1 MKMRT
6 KNARRGFAAVATSVM
21 LVILIP
27 VFGLAIDVTLLYVDK
42 TRLQGAVDGAAL
54 AGAESLARGTSDAAQ
69 IAAAVGAGAQ
79 YVFLNYPSSFFFTN
93 SVTVTQ
99 DPTGK
104 TGDVIIDE
112 TVANQRTVTVTGH
125 ANVPTLFMRWL
136 NFTSTNVKASATV
149 TRRDVNIVVVMDR
162 SGSLAISNSCAAVQQ
177 AAINFVNKFSNG
189 SDQLGLVTFAAST
202 HVDFAIANNF
212 LGASGTLPA
221 PSSTVPQLINGITC
235 QQSTS
240 SAMALWYGYDQLV
253 GLNQPTALNVILFFT
268 DGKPTGVNVNMPIA
282 ASSTCTSAHSA
293 TGSIPYKYI
302 NGLYNTYT
310 NTDEWFGISDPI
322 NAGYSTPGDNGP
334 TTDGNYSVNCGYVG
348 GTGNTGV
355 PPNGVANYLAA
366 QTQTSD
372 FLGVPEADVFGDQMV
387 SGYGGNSAYLTGVTT
402 VTSGTNHFIDISNA
416 TNADYMTQNAADY
429 AAQAIRAGAVE
440 AASATGLL
448 NNIGKGLSNVIIY
461 TVGLGNAPYPLSVP
475 LLERISN
482 DPTSN
487 IYVAPPTEQQGKF
500 ILAPTS
506 ADINAAFAS
515 IAAEILR
522 IAK

>member
-6 KNARRGFAAVATSVM
+6 KNTRKGFAAIATTIM

-54 AGAESLARGTSDAAQ
+54 AGAESLARGTSDSAQ
-69 IAAAVGAGAQ
+69 IAAAVGAAAQ

-99 DPTGK
+99 DATGK
-104 TGDVIIDE
+104 TGDVTIDE
-112 TVANQRTVTVTGH
+112 TVANQRTVAVTGH

-162 SGSLAISNSCAAVQQ
+162 SGSLQTSGSCAAVQQ
-177 AAINFVNKFSNG
+177 AAVNFVNKFSNG

-202 HVDFAIANNF
+202 GADFPIANNF

-221 PSSTVPQLINGITC
+221 PAKTVPQIISGMAC
-235 QQSTS
+235 ASSTS

-253 GLNQPTALNVILFFT
+253 GLAQPTALNVILFFT
-268 DGKPTGVNVNMPIA
+268 DGKPTGVDVNMPIA
-282 ASSTCTSAHSA
+282 PGHCSSPNAPTA
-293 TGSIPYKYI
+293 SIPYKYI
-302 NGLYNTYT
+302 NGLYSTYT
-310 NTDEWFGISDPI
+310 DHDQPFGILKPTNGGTVPS
-322 NAGYSTPGDNGP
+322 GDAAL
-334 TTDGNYSVNCGYVG
+334 TTDGGGGAGCNYPSNENDI
-348 GTGNTGV
+348 T
-355 PPNGVANYLAA
+355 
-366 QTQTSD
+366 D
-372 FLGVPEADVFGDQMV
+372 FLGIPTADVFGDQMV
-387 SGYGGNSAYLTGVTT
+387 NGYGGNAAYLTPVTT
-402 VTSGTNHFIDISNA
+402 VTSGTNTFIDI
-416 TNADYMTQNAADY
+416 TNVTNSDYMAENAADY
-429 AAQAIRAGAVE
+429 AAQAIRAGASEPV
-440 AASATGLL
+440 SATGLL
-448 NNIGKGLSNVIIY
+448 NHVGHSLSNVIIY

>member
-6 KNARRGFAAVATSVM
+6 KNAQRGFAAVATSVM

-69 IAAAVGAGAQ
+69 ISAAVKAAAQ
-79 YVFLNYPSSFFFTN
+79 YVFLNYPSTFFFTN

-99 DPTGK
+99 DATGL
-104 TGDVIIDE
+104 TGDVRVDE
-112 TVANQRTVTVTGH
+112 TVANQRTVTVFGH

-136 NFTSTNVKASATV
+136 NFTSTNVNATATV

-162 SGSLAISNSCAAVQQ
+162 SGSLATSGSCAAVQQ

-202 HVDFAIANNF
+202 HVDFPIANNF

-221 PSSTVPQLINGITC
+221 PSSTVPTLINNITC

-253 GLNQPTALNVILFFT
+253 GLNQPSALNIILFFT

-282 ASSTCTSAHSA
+282 PGSTCTSAHSA
-293 TGSIPYKYI
+293 TASIPYKYI

-322 NAGYSTPGDNGP
+322 NAGYATTGDNGP
-334 TTDGNYSVNCGYVG
+334 TTDGNTSAGCGYIG
-348 GTGNTGV
+348 GTGKTGTGTTGV
-355 PPNGVANYLAA
+355 NNYLAA
-366 QTQTSD
+366 QTVTSD
-372 FLGVPEADVFGDQMV
+372 FLGVPTRDVFGDDMV
-387 SGYGGNSAYLTGVTT
+387 NGYGGNSAYLNVTT
-402 VTSGTNHFIDISNA
+402 ISSGSNTFIDIGNV
-416 TNADYMTQNAADY
+416 TNADNMTQNAADY
-429 AAQAIRAGAVE
+429 AAQAIRAGAAE
-440 AASATGLL
+440 PTSATGLL
-448 NNIGKGLSNVIIY
+448 NHVGHSLSNVIIY

-487 IYVAPPTEQQGKF
+487 IYVAPPGEQQGKF